1 MHTKYK
7 RVIKTFR
14 TYEIMGYINN
24 KKTFIPKD
32 KLVITFVLVMK
43 SITLKEET
51 ANCNGFHLW

>member
-1 MHTKYK
+1 M
-7 RVIKTFR
+7 FR